1 MSSGK
6 VAEVVKYKALALTL
20 ATMLLLFTS
29 FARSPGTKTNGRS
42 TQTEQEAWGR
52 KGSWGILSG
61 VAPPLGL
68 LLIFGHSELVEP
80 IILKE

>member
-42 TQTEQEAWGR
+42 TQTEQEAWGQEG
-52 KGSWGILSG
+52 K
-61 VAPPLGL
+61 LGYTL
-68 LLIFGHSELVEP
+68 RCRSATGLATHFWPFRAG
-80 IILKE
+80 